1 VIKKHWTMLC
11 CFAFAL
17 VVLLGTSLALPAT
30 PPPVV
35 PLVPS
40 PVLVKAWAH
49 VRAYSGTYSG
59 DRKQSSSAA
68 LSEHFQGSTVLTRMP
83 NPDPNSAIIS
93 FYGSA
98 GTLTTGSGTCG
109 TGSTSRTSLIVL
121 TVNLLSHT
129 YILTASP
136 DPGAL
141 QISGGPAGCPK
152 PYYNTV
158 HVGTF
163 FVRDALLPAPA
174 AGICGTKS
182 AQISLLAG
190 GTEND
195 KYSWRLVPAT
205 NDHEKITMH
214 CATVE

>member
-1 VIKKHWTMLC
+1 VTKKHWIILC

-17 VVLLGTSLALPAT
+17 VVLLGSSLARSATAPPA
-30 PPPVV
+30 V

-40 PVLVKAWAH
+40 HVLVKAWAH

-68 LSEHFQGSTVLTRMP
+68 LSEHFQGRVVLTRMP
-83 NPDPNSAIIS
+83 NPNPNSPIIS

-98 GTLTTGSGTCG
+98 DTLTTGSGTCG
-109 TGSTSRTSLIVL
+109 TGSTDRTSLIVL
-121 TVNLLSHT
+121 TVNLISHD

-158 HVGTF
+158 HVGSF
-163 FVRDALLPAPA
+163 FVKDALLPAPA
-174 AGICGTKS
+174 AGICGSKT
-182 AQISLLAG
+182 ARITLLAG
-190 GTEND
+190 GSEND
-195 KYSWRLVPAT
+195 NYSWRLVPAT
-205 NDHEKITMH
+205 NDHEKLTMY
-214 CATVE
+214 CPSV